1 MSRKAQTTAAAES
14 YRASSRPPIF
24 EATRVL
30 GLNDRRVARLLGVS
44 PEAVHQWVNG
54 KYSIPPWRHA
64 AIIFLVG
71 RLIGIFGAAYPPQ
84 SRYARRSELAR
95 QAAKAWEEAARNELI
110 EDCGGFVPDDV
121 LVRGY
126 ELGEKMLRSLEA
138 Q

>member
-1 MSRKAQTTAAAES
+1 MARNTQTTAAAES
-14 YRASSRPPIF
+14 HRASRPPIF

-30 GLNDRRVARLLGVS
+30 GLNDRKVARLLGVS

-54 KYSIPPWRHA
+54 KYPIPPWRHA
-64 AIIFLVG
+64 AILFLVG

-84 SRYARRSELAR
+84 SRYAQRSELVR

-110 EDCGGFVPDDV
+110 EDCGGYVPDDV
-121 LVRGY
+121 LMRGY
-126 ELGEKMLRSLEA
+126 ELGEQMLRELEA